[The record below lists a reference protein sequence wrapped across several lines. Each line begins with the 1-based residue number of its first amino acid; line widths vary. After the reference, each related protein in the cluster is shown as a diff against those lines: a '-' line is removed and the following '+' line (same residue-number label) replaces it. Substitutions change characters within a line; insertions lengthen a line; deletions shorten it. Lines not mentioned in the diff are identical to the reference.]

1 MKRISLLIISF
12 LIIFSMIL
20 AACTPKATDTP
31 EAVEEEEVM
40 AEEEEEVVEEEEEEV
55 MEEEE
60 VVEEEEAPCPQMGG
74 TFTIGVNSMIPFDP
88 VNMASDWAYYV
99 ATNVYSMLFRLESGQ
114 PVGDLAESWDITDGG
129 KVYTWH
135 LRKGMYWHD
144 GNEVFPEGES
154 REVVADDVVYS
165 MLRMT
170 DNEGSMLPADLRQV
184 FESIEAIDDYTVVL
198 TLNAPDA
205 IIYDKARGLTMVPI
219 VPKEA
224 VEFWGDEFGLHPVG
238 SGPFEF
244 VSYSP
249 DEEVILVKNED
260 YYIEQCLDEVIFRII
275 TDVPAGMI
283 ALEAGDIDWW
293 GAVLPGDDYDRF
305 LDDENMVIINFGC
318 PVETRTQFTV
328 DQAPFDDIRFR
339 SALIHMIESDAVNS
353 ALRGGT
359 AIGNSAGTAG
369 PGVAGFVEGLHDEYY
384 YYDPEESKALL
395 DDMGIVDTDD
405 DGWREWEGENLVLDL
420 YAGNSDPNPDF
431 AAALVDAGANIGL
444 IIEPQIMDFG
454 AVTANRNDHVWGM
467 YMAAGWCGEGGTNS
481 LWGKDGFITPLGHAD
496 DEVWDLLFQAAT
508 EMDEALREEQLQG
521 ATTRIAELQWLISWG
536 HYNIFTVKR
545 PYVKDFFG
553 GEWTLNLVTDDH
565 NVWIAEEER

>member
-1 MKRISLLIISF
+1 MKKIGLLVFSLLIIF
-12 LIIFSMIL
+12 AMVLTACQP
-20 AACTPKATDTP
+20 AAPAAEEEMP
-31 EAVEEEEVM
+31 AEEEAAPVEEEEM
-40 AEEEEEVVEEEEEEV
+40 PAEEEEMAEEGEC
-55 MEEEE
+55 
-60 VVEEEEAPCPQMGG
+60 PCPQCGG

-114 PVGDLAESWDITDGG
+114 PVGDLAESWDITEGG

-165 MLRMT
+165 MMRMV

-184 FESIEAIDDYTVVL
+184 FVSIEAVDDYTVVL
-198 TLNAPDA
+198 TLNNPDS

-224 VEFWGDEFGLHPVG
+224 VEYWGDEFGLHPVG

-249 DEEVILVKNED
+249 DEEVVLVKNED
-260 YYIEQCLDEVIFRII
+260 YYITQCLDNVIFKVIS
-275 TDVPAGMI
+275 DVPAGMI

-305 LDDENMVIINFGC
+305 QDNEDIVIINFGC

-339 SALIHMIESDAVNS
+339 SALIHMVDSDAVNT

-359 AIGNSAGTAG
+359 AIGNTAGTAG
-369 PGVAGFVEGLHDEYY
+369 PGVAGYVEGLHDMYY

-395 DDMGIVDTDD
+395 DDMGIVDTDG
-405 DGWREWEGENLVLDL
+405 DGYREWNGENLVIDL
-420 YAGNSDPNPDF
+420 YAGNSDPYPDF
-431 AAALVDAGANIGL
+431 CAALVDAGENIGL
-444 IIEPQIMDFG
+444 IIEPQILDFG
-454 AVTANRNDHVWGM
+454 AVQANRNDHVWGM

-481 LWGKDGFITPLGHAD
+481 LWGKDGYITPLGHAD
-496 DEVWDLLFQAAT
+496 EEIWDLLAKAAVN
-508 EMDEALREEQLQG
+508 MDEAEREQQLQA

-536 HYNIFTVKR
+536 HYNIFTAKR
-545 PYVKDFFG
+545 SYVKDFFG
-553 GEWTLNLVTDDH
+553 GEWTLNLCTDDH
-565 NVWIAEEER
+565 NVWIAEDER